1 MQFLKNPIYIYV
13 LSFGLIM
20 ILYGLGWSSLYPK
33 LTLNLIL
40 FFVTTFV
47 ISLYLGAVVDKYRKI
62 CFSETKD
69 VTFFRFNMIL
79 IIVLNVIEII
89 YNKGVP
95 LMLVITGFEY
105 DYRQYGI
112 PFFHPLIATYTSF
125 YTIFVFHDYIS
136 KKEKSKLFSFIL
148 LISLPILIYNRGA
161 FLMTLVSCFFVYF
174 MTVKKIRLKVATY
187 SLIIVLVVLYF
198 FGVLGNY
205 RLVGQN
211 SNDYFLKITEATPE
225 FIDSRIPKEY
235 MWAYVYSTSP
245 LANLQNNL
253 NESKSVDFNIKSFL
267 FNELTPDFISK
278 RLTNLLNVDESKTS
292 LIRSFLTV
300 GTMYSKSYTT
310 MGWLGMILM
319 YIASIG
325 GIFCYIFLL
334 KRVSNYYVTGIALSC
349 TFVLFSSFSNMI
361 RFSGLSFQLIYPLLF
376 MYIKRPFF
384 VFQNHE
390 RPNNENV

>member
-1 MQFLKNPIYIYV
+1 
-13 LSFGLIM
+13 
-20 ILYGLGWSSLYPK
+20 
-33 LTLNLIL
+33 
-40 FFVTTFV
+40 
-47 ISLYLGAVVDKYRKI
+47 
-62 CFSETKD
+62 
-69 VTFFRFNMIL
+69 
-79 IIVLNVIEII
+79 
-89 YNKGVP
+89 
-95 LMLVITGFEY
+95 
-105 DYRQYGI
+105 
-112 PFFHPLIATYTSF
+112 
-125 YTIFVFHDYIS
+125 
-136 KKEKSKLFSFIL
+136 
-148 LISLPILIYNRGA
+148 
-161 FLMTLVSCFFVYF
+161 
-174 MTVKKIRLKVATY
+174 
-187 SLIIVLVVLYF
+187 
-198 FGVLGNY
+198 
-205 RLVGQN
+205 
-211 SNDYFLKITEATPE
+211 
-225 FIDSRIPKEY
+225 

-325 GIFCYIFLL
+325 GVFCYIFLL
-334 KRVSNYYVTGIALSC
+334 KRDSNYYVTGIALSC